1 MSTFKP
7 GELAVCTLLR
17 QFTALAKCKIEQ
29 ALEEK
34 QEHNLMKSMRLSEDI
49 AFDQLLD
56 AFYVS
61 AEFALP
67 SLLSTVIQWYQ
78 SQHSSGPQ
86 YAAHRRSAQLS
97 NGTPKS
103 TEAEMAS
110 MTNSCFVVASSDRDS
125 QLAFSMG
132 KPEQTIKS
140 ACDARVGVLKSICM
154 NPTEVRILAERRDLA
169 IDIIFCQVLLSI
181 LRQLPYHP
189 GHNDQVEVILEQS
202 FRRFNYRQDIQPQN
216 SENVN
221 LVADMYAE
229 IVGLLSQTR
238 FALVRTRF
246 MWHLNELRSKE
257 NSPNVRPSIV
267 SLIMGMKF
275 FRVKMHPI
283 EDFVNFFTFLQEL
296 GQYFLEVKEPEIKH
310 VLSDLFVEILLP
322 VAAVARQEVN
332 IPALKQFVELLYP
345 TSLELAGKKKH
356 VPALFPLVTCLLCV
370 GTKSFFLTHWTNF
383 LTICLSQLKS
393 RTPKVA
399 LVSLQSLSCLVWVY
413 IVRIGGEKHLET
425 QTKLHHIVNSLFPK
439 NQKFVVPKDA
449 PVNIFVRIIQFI
461 AHEKLEFA
469 IREIIIDRLG
479 VNGLQ
484 KNLYMPERMNIG
496 LCAFLLIAH
505 GLQQKEGAPPMPQPC
520 LGAGGFR
527 QAVIKRSFHGTNL
540 NETLGHRLGIQN
552 YLLPI
557 RRAFELILRQLDT
570 QVCRTMMLS
579 KLDVSQKEFEELMSA
594 ERKPKMDLLKT
605 CVACIPRL
613 LPNDM
618 TKPELLELLA
628 KVCLHLDEDVR
639 NMAQQA
645 MANLIVELP
654 AFRVKTIQVFIQ
666 FIQKNVPDTSPHQLD
681 SSLKTLFHLLNNWN
695 LALQKD
701 GAVSPNITEKAALHE
716 TEGFALV
723 MLCHCRTI
731 TRRLALHILRKC
743 RSLLS
748 LINAATCDP
757 NARQP
762 REEVCCIDVLD
773 QSVPAILDRVLPL
786 IPLHE
791 RHLFSNTNGLDFSV
805 FAERSSPVWL
815 SGPSPVPPCP
825 PVVIPTSFVSPQH
838 SGLMPISNLSSTTT
852 RDSSATERDDQKHTS
867 EALTRNSVC
876 GQCSMFTDGSHP
888 GALGVTGRQQDE
900 QLQPQQCTYKASSN
914 PEQSCT
920 LPGDQT
926 TAAAHVARRP
936 SQRQPQQYSSAQY
949 TQAYIIQPFQE
960 RILLGDVWGTCLSC
974 ACSPERLLTCSPQAI
989 RYAWNVL
996 FQRLSTLFPLIDPS
1010 AQIAE
1015 NRASSLLRSS
1025 SKKPTNE
1032 REQLFPLW
1040 HNYAVLGC
1048 CIAPSSTGLRVSK
1061 PRDNRY
1067 DSSVDFTPPRATP
1080 QFTASA
1086 SQPSNS
1092 ICESPEPRFSSAQS
1106 NSGIPASQVGTPLRP
1121 TSTNSLDTKFTSPT
1135 VTRETARDLVRLLV
1149 PLLRCEQPEIRD
1161 STVGALG
1168 RISPAAFKDAL
1179 EELNPLLKE
1188 SVDRKQENVRRRKR
1202 RDGLRA
1208 SLIRVLALMSQ
1219 NGVFAYPESNA
1230 LTPQGCLVSQL
1241 TDYLDGM
1248 RTYLDSVADQAI
1260 NPTAGACVV
1269 SGSGSMVIP
1278 ATTTGSVSTG
1288 SLLVPAVV
1296 GGTASTVCTPYSAPT
1311 APLAPVTSNTSLASL
1326 ASTESHVLVEIRL
1339 HFSIFILEVIR
1350 QLPKDKRAQ
1359 LLPNVMRHQLFILI
1373 SHWSGYHD
1381 HVLGVHS
1388 ELGSSDVSVFGTAGT
1403 ALSKQGPSTTSS
1415 LGMSPVSSG
1424 PFTGPDSSVPVCFS
1438 VDPSQSNLDPAMHT
1452 ALTTQASSANLLPTG
1467 ESAAGVASGCR
1478 AHSGS
1483 QHNITSQGY
1492 SSSNTITATDQM
1504 IRRSAAATQDI
1515 WEQRLWIDLLWFA
1528 NQAMAALIC
1537 SGPIYDHQALF
1548 GELTDLYGEH
1558 SATGEKTMAPHP
1570 GYILRWVSRLLLARD
1585 PILDSSPWLWHCPVV
1600 DTSFG
1605 YSALMS
1611 TRSSSCSASAIQT
1624 RTTLVGGEL
1633 RLDALLR
1640 QLGEETLVLL
1650 LDRNQNLP
1658 FLLSWVVDQCYTSNN
1673 ISSSTACFLCLCRAL
1688 SNIPDFSCDF
1698 VSLLVLAF
1706 VFLDHPQKTLSDR
1719 AFHLLRVLY
1728 HRFILQPGSVI
1739 HERYHS
1745 PCDQDLDLSAS
1756 SRSTCSSTVCA
1767 QLKINVHFWHSIR
1780 HWAPSEIVRQF
1791 AAQHPDLTLTIFSE
1805 ITRRLETCRECL
1817 RSALLRL
1824 LVPWIIN
1831 IELVDLIGDT
1841 SVTKLDKVGEEL
1853 CWETL
1858 ELDPVNSRKP
1868 GDGVFQQIAH
1878 HADMIDAVEGDS
1890 ASSDADIV
1898 SDEELLPES
1907 TRKKSHLIGRRPTDG
1922 RPGTYG
1928 RGRQHVDFFGSEEDS
1943 DNVSADL
1950 LKSRHTIPPSTL
1962 RHRVR
1967 KADTVPL
1974 PKSNRARRTPDIAQK
1989 STAGPSGACEEFWYS
2004 VPPTLRS
2011 TGWGSK
2017 QTTELV
2023 LNNLFYLTLRFAEC
2037 PTTTESL
2044 KHLWIVLIRHRPS
2057 NLRALLRYIIVLTSV
2072 APATLLAHAKRLIT
2086 YLASEQAESV
2096 VDELIVEIQTIDG
2109 IGLVVERTTVFP
2121 FFRISVA
2128 ASSVGRPNET
2138 TDVRRPADSAVTV
2151 MANQTLVKSGSNT
2164 SPADGRQHPTDQI
2177 STFPPTVLQSMSRE
2191 FVDQMD
2197 AELVAINLESTCGA
2211 KPTSTIRDE
2220 RVFDPST
2227 KPYTESNYCMSS
2239 QASGQP
2245 PESTA
2250 GRGTHE
2256 MSMDLPDP
2264 SLAFPTQIAGNR
2276 PHSPNLLHESDG
2288 ITSVRPEALEKD
2300 MNQDSPKA
2308 RFSPE
2313 DIYATLR
2320 AKDVARVL
2328 SGSNAGES
2336 DGGSEP
2342 DRTPFRTEAQ
2352 LRSGTL
2358 PRTEDSRERYFNQ
2371 AGQSRQKITL
2381 GQADSAT
2388 RTFVRHSKRVKSKS
2402 KSHMR
2407 PADLVGGTPKVPHQT
2422 VSLPPSLAG
2431 LAPLPIPLPSA
2442 IPSLPSLK
2450 LFSSIGAEKQNPND
2464 SGLSS
2469 SAAIGKL
2476 SRAES
2481 QKAEFTLDATAIEKQ
2496 ALHVQPLA
2504 MPLSG
2509 GYQAPLG
2516 CWLCEPL
2523 VVGGSVVFTGSWPVA
2538 GARAPLVLLLA
2549 GGLTHC
2555 QMVQVDWS
2563 PHIPLMIL
2571 CALLGMD
2578 HCRALVQEECK
2589 LLLVSLLNLVCPD
2602 QDTLR
2607 LLRMELEGGMLARAY
2622 PSALPGP
2629 RRPRFRLTLDGGPY
2643 AETFGCLS
2651 SPVPMAEDIPQ
2662 TSFQPRYSP
2671 TEGARATPPRKSNRR
2686 SFSERLSLSPPN
2698 PTIQVSVGEPDGLP
2712 SHSPPIITSVPPS
2725 STLLV
2730 QKNGW
2735 SGSAYSLL
2743 STDTLIPG
2751 PEESGA
2757 RTRPDGFVIT
2767 KDAPQLCPSASA
2779 APVSSVKSRLTT
2791 ARTTPPRT
2799 SRHSIGS
2806 SQVMMST
2813 VVEEADSPVVTTDA
2827 KLLQA
2832 AVYDLRE
2839 VLLSTLGQAVWTW
2852 DEYRFQRAHTSPVV
2866 YLTQQHH
2873 SRTTECDTDITSE
2886 FSDKRSLLARLVQL
2900 VARILAL
2907 ANTEPSDAESCL
2919 LCHHGPPHEHAFAHR
2934 LKHSSDC
2941 RTATSPV
2948 TNYCVVA
2955 RLSQISLNMGL
2966 SCPNRHYASRCLQIF
2981 RILGAHLDRKTLSH
2995 LLSRLGETVSD
3006 ANEEL
3011 QDYVAELFLTLEAAI
3026 AHVKTKSNSLL
3037 VGRTSKQGDSVSG
3050 PWPDKQTRTAPTSPR
3065 SVGGHVPNVDLTIS
3079 DRRRSQRHSTS
3090 TNYCILDG
3098 PSSWFKPQYTDEP
3111 KQESETLLVTHESS
3125 RLNHILGSEESA
3137 SRPRTPRL
3145 VVCRL
3150 PKDEQVDLVC
3160 GIFWTGVFLLESD
3173 FEHEYIAGLRILTTL
3188 VPSVC
3193 ADAVAEDNERFS
3205 SRALSAVPICLPT
3218 RAEQIRTQLHLSS
3231 PVAGVLNLA
3240 IKGCSSA
3247 SLVDPACQL
3256 LVCLIP
3262 FLNSPL
3268 VVSPSKSHLTSQL
3281 SFPIVLITLLPM
3293 LLTAWD
3299 EDPATAGPSGLL
3311 ETTVEQ
3317 TNVLQGGFLGRG
3329 VCTNTNATPRA
3340 LGSWVSSATTRSATV
3355 ATHISHSSRLGRPD
3369 SFSHFPAT
3377 GGFGTISAVTPGP
3390 YCPSTSSTCIH
3401 KSLQPVPLRPKNPIC
3416 IQAADALAQ
3425 RALQLDPSHLANLAL
3440 ILRLYASGT
3449 FSKDVDQ
3456 WAKCVVCYLLE
3467 GYPKYAAYL
3476 LQHIST
3482 LLTAGPL
3489 CLKTPLLKIAY
3500 LFLQQVELT
3509 SPELSNTVQHFISSI
3524 TSHFLGTEFWSEVTR
3539 VIQIVVSR
3547 SAVLSAAPP
3556 PCVYKLS
3563 GLDPSGSG
3571 RVLDFAAAA
3580 AAVAV
3585 PLPESEPLRMEL
3597 AGPVLDF
3604 TFNTLYEAPLVAAH
3618 FAPATFSATTEEI
3631 CKSSGVHGVDIG
3643 SSKKTDFFRLS
3654 DSGLTDL
3661 FSVAASSWNKAGSR
3675 QLRLR
3680 DRLFR
3685 LVACYGLPSNRR
3697 FAAPR
3702 SPSVIFSQST
3712 ETLDPQLSVHSSSET
3727 ASMVDM
3733 SNSDDIRL
3741 DETSS
3746 MEQAAVFRD
3755 LDTFLDAQLMNINF
3769 LGVPDGRLASAS
3781 ASASE
3786 DEPRRP
3792 WGVRGQSITCHQEF
3806 SDDGVEQAADMF
3818 PTVRAPL
3825 SKSFTQ
3831 HSSDEP
3837 LPWTNKRRSFPAS
3850 YSTEVQ
3856 VAPGSDEP
3864 DWVPHAPCYT
3874 SSGEPWQHAL
3884 ASSTVDAEGIPTQH
3898 PPLRNAQVD
3907 AYATV
3912 RCVTEDNNLIL
3923 PSFPNNGDQPGVE
3936 IVTNTHLATVKR
3948 LSFERIVEPSTPSLI
3963 RTPSRDDDAF
3973 ILDQPASPVD
3983 KIDLTRI
3990 RQVRFERTSKPLSP
4004 TLSHHSVLSDPIK
4017 TYTSLAVLDTNLS
4030 QPKMGSSASLPQM
4043 LISELKQPSKSAGCE
4058 ISSPFEPI
4066 CHSGAQDIS
4075 STLSVHAELSSS
4087 PSQTSLTQDTP
4098 VSSRTNHE
4106 LDTPHRSLSTSILLT
4121 PNDYAAENVLKLAYS
4136 RPKPLRSPIKRLYAT
4151 GLPSRISAPPLVK
4164 IHKAFTIKRHS
4175 QSAEDLPQLAQP
4187 KVSFLIPGE
4196 ADEQPSETSQLL
4208 SHSHSLK
4215 DLPVTLSSDAIIK
4228 SQFAEDGSSESNIH
4242 TGLNY
4247 YNQPPAMQQIVSR
4260 DQPSGSSCSIASITD
4275 KVILVSDAPPGHS
4288 WIELLDG
4295 EKDWI
4300 TMASGPLAIPPVPA
4314 QIDVINRLSSVC
4326 GCLASRCYACVVT
4339 ASNLSGSTWEDEQNE
4354 FRKFISAA
4362 ELIVNGLR
4370 PPYFFSRLSQDSLD
4384 EHLRSILD
4392 SVSVRLA
4399 DTYNGVQSML
4409 HRMSKVLCAQNL
4421 QATLEMLAQLL
4432 ERMVEFLKLACTTT
4446 QQLPSALEQSIPS
4459 QGDLLERIVFFVS
4472 RVVPHL
4478 VESPILYPV
4487 PPAINAHG
4495 CVEDDNCIILKR
4507 MDEYFDC
4514 VNVKTVDTIASEL
4527 FGSLVA
4533 LYRRRWKYFG
4543 TRRILA
4549 PVVDCAIGILDL
4561 YVRYKLRTLDVPG
4574 PTVIH
4579 VTLPAMGSPNDG
4591 DSSVLTACT
4600 RLLQRLSSDIN

>member
-34 QEHNLMKSMRLSEDI
+34 QEHNLMKSMRLSEDF

-67 SLLSTVIQWYQ
+67 SLLSTIIQWYQ

-103 TEAEMAS
+103 TEAEIAS

-202 FRRFNYRQDIQPQN
+202 FRRFNYRQDF
-216 SENVN
+216 
-221 LVADMYAE
+221 D
-229 IVGLLSQTR
+229 
-238 FALVRTRF
+238 F
-246 MWHLNELRSKE
+246 HL
-257 NSPNVRPSIV
+257 
-267 SLIMGMKF
+267 
-275 FRVKMHPI
+275 
-283 EDFVNFFTFLQEL
+283 TFSFQ
-296 GQYFLEVKEPEIKH
+296 
-310 VLSDLFVEILLP
+310 
-322 VAAVARQEVN
+322 
-332 IPALKQFVELLYP
+332 
-345 TSLELAGKKKH
+345 
-356 VPALFPLVTCLLCV
+356 ALFPLVTCLLCV

-484 KNLYMPERMNIG
+484 KNLYMPESALFIS
-496 LCAFLLIAH
+496 FLI
-505 GLQQKEGAPPMPQPC
+505 C
-520 LGAGGFR
+520 F
-527 QAVIKRSFHGTNL
+527 
-540 NETLGHRLGIQN
+540 
-552 YLLPI
+552 
-557 RRAFELILRQLDT
+557 LR
-570 QVCRTMMLS
+570 
-579 KLDVSQKEFEELMSA
+579 A

-762 REEVCCIDVLD
+762 REELCCIDVLD
-773 QSVPAILDRVLPL
+773 QSVPAILERVLPL

-825 PVVIPTSFVSPQH
+825 PVVIPTNFVSPQH
-838 SGLMPISNLSSTTT
+838 SGLMPISNLSSTTD
-852 RDSSATERDDQKHTS
+852 RDSSTTEHDDQKHTS

-888 GALGVTGRQQDE
+888 GVLGVTGRQQDE
-900 QLQPQQCTYKASSN
+900 QLQPQQCTYKASGT
-914 PEQSCT
+914 PEQSSV
-920 LPGDQT
+920 LPGDQNT
-926 TAAAHVARRP
+926 TAAHVARRP

-1048 CIAPSSTGLRVSK
+1048 CIAPSSTGSRVSK

-1067 DSSVDFTPPRATP
+1067 DSSVDFTPLRATP
-1080 QFTASA
+1080 QSTASITVSAADTLIFLVLHVPVCSA

-1092 ICESPEPRFSSAQS
+1092 ISESPEPRVSSAQS
-1106 NSGIPASQVGTPLRP
+1106 NSGTPTSQVGTPMRP
-1121 TSTNSLDTKFTSPT
+1121 TSTNNLDTKFTSPT

-1168 RISPAAFKDAL
+1168 RISPVAFKDAL

-1230 LTPQGCLVSQL
+1230 LTAQGCLVSQL

-1278 ATTTGSVSTG
+1278 ATTGSAPTG

-1311 APLAPVTSNTSLASL
+1311 APLAPVTSSTSLASL

-1350 QLPKDKRAQ
+1350 QLPSSPSWYVNFAQ
-1359 LLPNVMRHQLFILI
+1359 GFAKFNNYPDRVIIF
-1373 SHWSGYHD
+1373 S
-1381 HVLGVHS
+1381 S

-1438 VDPSQSNLDPAMHT
+1438 VDPSQSNLDPALHT
-1452 ALTTQASSANLLPTG
+1452 ALTTQVSSANLLSTG

-1478 AHSGS
+1478 APSGS
-1483 QHNITSQGY
+1483 QHNITSQGN
-1492 SSSNTITATDQM
+1492 SSTITATDQM
-1504 IRRSAAATQDI
+1504 ISRSAVATQDI

-1548 GELTDLYGEH
+1548 GELTDLGEH
-1558 SATGEKTMAPHP
+1558 LATGEKTMAPHP

-1585 PILDSSPWLWHCPVV
+1585 PILDSSPWLWHCPIV

-1611 TRSSSCSASAIQT
+1611 TRSFSCSASALQT

-1658 FLLSWVVDQCYTSNN
+1658 FLLNWVVDQCYTSKN

-1688 SNIPDFSCDF
+1688 SNIPDFNCDF

-1756 SRSTCSSTVCA
+1756 SRSTCSSTVCT

-1817 RSALLRL
+1817 RSILLRL

-1868 GDGVFQQIAH
+1868 TDSVFQQIAP

-1907 TRKKSHLIGRRPTDG
+1907 TRKKSHLTGRRSTEG
-1922 RPGTYG
+1922 RPGSYG

-1943 DNVSADL
+1943 DNVSGNL
-1950 LKSRHTIPPSTL
+1950 LKSRHTIPSSTL

-1974 PKSNRARRTPDIAQK
+1974 PKSNRARRTPDTGQK
-1989 STAGPSGACEEFWYS
+1989 STTGPSGACEEFWYS

-2017 QTTELV
+2017 Q
-2023 LNNLFYLTLRFAEC
+2023 
-2037 PTTTESL
+2037 
-2044 KHLWIVLIRHRPS
+2044 
-2057 NLRALLRYIIVLTSV
+2057 
-2072 APATLLAHAKRLIT
+2072 AKRLIT
-2086 YLASEQAESV
+2086 YLATEQAESV
-2096 VDELIVEIQTIDG
+2096 VEELMVEIQTIDG

-2121 FFRISVA
+2121 FFRITVA

-2138 TDVRRPADSAVTV
+2138 ADVRRPADSAVTV
-2151 MANQTLVKSGSNT
+2151 MANQTLVKTRSNT
-2164 SPADGRQHPTDQI
+2164 SPGDGRQHPTDQT

-2197 AELVAINLESTCGA
+2197 AELVAINLESTGGA
-2211 KPTSTIRDE
+2211 KPTSTIRNE
-2220 RVFDPST
+2220 RIFDPSA
-2227 KPYTESNYCMSS
+2227 KAKSYIESNYCVSLLFIHGRAIGDILLWRGGELFSTFECITICNRTQSLLFYFLVVPQADFSCLPYICYDSRS
-2239 QASGQP
+2239 QASGQRS
-2245 PESTA
+2245 ESTA
-2250 GRGTHE
+2250 GRDIDE
-2256 MSMDLPDP
+2256 VNVDLPDP

-2276 PHSPNLLHESDG
+2276 PHSPSLLYESDG
-2288 ITSVRPEALEKD
+2288 IYSVRPEALEKE
-2300 MNQDSPKA
+2300 MNQDSPKI

-2371 AGQSRQKITL
+2371 TGQSRQRMTL

-2450 LFSSIGAEKQNPND
+2450 LFSSVSVEKQNPND
-2464 SGLSS
+2464 SGLSPFTP
-2469 SAAIGKL
+2469 IGKL
-2476 SRAES
+2476 SRTES
-2481 QKAEFTLDATAIEKQ
+2481 QKAEFTLEATVIEKQ
-2496 ALHVQPLA
+2496 AQHQQHVQPLA

-2607 LLRMELEGGMLARAY
+2607 LLRLELEGGMLARAY

-2629 RRPRFRLTLDGGPY
+2629 RQPRFRLALDGGPY

-2651 SPVPMAEDIPQ
+2651 SPVAMTPAISR
-2662 TSFQPRYSP
+2662 TGFQPKNSSI
-2671 TEGARATPPRKSNRR
+2671 EGARATPPRKPNRR

-2698 PTIQVSVGEPDGLP
+2698 PIIQVSVGEPDGFP

-2751 PEESGA
+2751 PEEGGV
-2757 RTRPDGFVIT
+2757 RTRPDSFVIT

-2779 APVSSVKSRLTT
+2779 APIPSVKSRLT
-2791 ARTTPPRT
+2791 AVRTTPPRT

-2806 SQVMMST
+2806 SQGIMST
-2813 VVEEADSPVVTTDA
+2813 VVEEVDSPVVKTDA
-2827 KLLQA
+2827 KLLQS

-2873 SRTTECDTDITSE
+2873 SRTTDCDTDITSE
-2886 FSDKRSLLARLVQL
+2886 LSDKRSLLARLVQL

-2934 LKHSSDC
+2934 LKHNSDC

-3050 PWPDKQTRTAPTSPR
+3050 SWPDKQTRTAPTSPR
-3065 SVGGHVPNVDLTIS
+3065 SVGGHVPNVDLNIA

-3090 TNYCILDG
+3090 TNYCTSDG

-3111 KQESETLLVTHESS
+3111 KQEGEPSLVPHESS
-3125 RLNHILGSEESA
+3125 KPNHILGSEESA

-3193 ADAVAEDNERFS
+3193 ADDVAEDSERFS
-3205 SRALSAVPICLPT
+3205 SRALSAVPICLPI

-3268 VVSPSKSHLTSQL
+3268 VVSPSKNHLTSQL

-3299 EDPATAGPSGLL
+3299 EDPTTAGTSGLL

-3329 VCTNTNATPRA
+3329 VCTNTNVTPRA

-3355 ATHISHSSRLGRPD
+3355 ATHISSHSSRLGRPD
-3369 SFSHFPAT
+3369 SLSHFPAT
-3377 GGFGTISAVTPGP
+3377 GGFGTISAVTSGP

-3401 KSLQPVPLRPKNPIC
+3401 KSSQPVPLRPKNPIC

-3467 GYPKYAAYL
+3467 GYSKYAAYL

-3556 PCVYKLS
+3556 PCVYTLS

-3618 FAPATFSATTEEI
+3618 FAPATSSATTEEI
-3631 CKSSGVHGVDIG
+3631 CKSSGVHGVDMG

-3675 QLRLR
+3675 QVSANMFCDVEL
-3680 DRLFR
+3680 DFR
-3685 LVACYGLPSNRR
+3685 SEMLYSSYVFVIAFSASLHATDYHPIAALLLLEVLLAVFRMGWCRRIRNEAIRNRV
-3697 FAAPR
+3697 FDCATET
-3702 SPSVIFSQST
+3702 STEVIFSQST

-3769 LGVPDGRLASAS
+3769 LGVPDGRLVSGVRFTRTSRNMPPSTEVQPGGTRLHGYHNRPPSLLAFVYFQ
-3781 ASASE
+3781 E

-3806 SDDGVEQAADMF
+3806 SDDGVEQVADMF

-3831 HSSDEP
+3831 HSDEP

-3850 YSTEVQ
+3850 YSTEVH

-3864 DWVPHAPCYT
+3864 DWVPHAPCCT

-3884 ASSTVDAEGIPTQH
+3884 SSSTVGAEGIPTQH

-3912 RCVTEDNNLIL
+3912 RCVAENNNLIL

-3948 LSFERIVEPSTPSLI
+3948 LSFDRIVEPSTPSLI

-3973 ILDQPASPVD
+3973 ILDRPASPVD
-3983 KIDLTRI
+3983 RIDLTRI
-3990 RQVRFERTSKPLSP
+3990 RQVRFERTNKRLSP

-4017 TYTSLAVLDTNLS
+4017 TYPSLTVLDTNSS
-4030 QPKMGSSASLPQM
+4030 QPKMRSSASLPQV
-4043 LISELKQPSKSAGCE
+4043 LISELKQPSKSAGSE

-4075 STLSVHAELSSS
+4075 SPLSVHAELSSS

-4098 VSSRTNHE
+4098 MSGRTNHE
-4106 LDTPHRSLSTSILLT
+4106 LETPHSSFSTSILLA
-4121 PNDYAAENVLKLAYS
+4121 PNDSTAENVLKLAYS

-4164 IHKAFTIKRHS
+4164 IHKAFTTKRHS
-4175 QSAEDLPQLAQP
+4175 QSAEDLPHLAKP
-4187 KVSFLIPGE
+4187 KVSFLVPGA
-4196 ADEQPSETSQLL
+4196 ADEQPPEASQLL

-4215 DLPVTLSSDAIIK
+4215 DLPVTLSSDAVIK
-4228 SQFAEDGSSESNIH
+4228 SQFAEDGSSDFNIH
-4242 TGLNY
+4242 AALNY
-4247 YNQPPAMQQIVSR
+4247 YNQPPEMQQIVSR
-4260 DQPSGSSCSIASITD
+4260 DQPSGSSCSIVSITD
-4275 KVILVSDAPPGHS
+4275 KVIVVSDAPPGHS
-4288 WIELLDG
+4288 WIDLLDG

-4370 PPYFFSRLSQDSLD
+4370 PPYFFSRLSQDGLD
-4384 EHLRSILD
+4384 EQLQSTLD

-4399 DTYNGVQSML
+4399 DTYNGVQSTL
-4409 HRMSKVLCAQNL
+4409 HRTSKVLCARNL
-4421 QATLEMLAQLL
+4421 QTTLEILAQLL

-4446 QQLPSALEQSIPS
+4446 QQLSSALEESVPS
-4459 QGDLLERIVFFVS
+4459 QDDLLERIVFFVS

-4507 MDEYFDC
+4507 MVEYFDC

-4561 YVRYKLRTLDVPG
+4561 FVRFKLGTLDVPG

-4579 VTLPAMGSPNDG
+4579 VTLPAMGSPKDD
-4591 DSSVLTACT
+4591 DSSVLTACA
-4600 RLLQRLSSDIN
+4600 RLLQRLSSDMN